1 MSRKEK
7 LLIRLK
13 TITENLVY
21 IQEEGILLSEE
32 SREQDSEIHNKIGQ
46 LEVENIALEK
56 QLG

>member
-21 IQEEGILLSEE
+21 IQEEGTILSEE
-32 SREQDSEIHNKIGQ
+32 SREQDSEIHNKISQ